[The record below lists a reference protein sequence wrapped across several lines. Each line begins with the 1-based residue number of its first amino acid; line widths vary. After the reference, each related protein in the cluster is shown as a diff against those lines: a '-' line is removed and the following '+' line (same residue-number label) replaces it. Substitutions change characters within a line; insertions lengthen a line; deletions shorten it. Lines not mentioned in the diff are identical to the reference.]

1 MTKISLGASK
11 GMIDSQEFD
20 VVDNILTIVD
30 EYRKA
35 VSSVNEEHKQQIFE
49 LETRTKEKLE
59 SLKQNLRKQLGMN
72 T

>member
-35 VSSVNEEHKQQIFE
+35 VSSVNKEHKQQIFE
-49 LETRTKEKLE
+49 LEMRTKEKLE